1 MRVAGGQG
9 DFVAALLE
17 RAGPALA
24 RPARGLS
31 EYGLGGCL
39 DGAVRA
45 SSAQYD
51 DPGAL
56 GRLRVRLEPA
66 AASERG
72 AQGPPVLLLDPHS
85 KIV

>member
-1 MRVAGGQG
+1 MLASLQG
-9 DFVAALLE
+9 DFVAALLDGI
-17 RAGPALA
+17 GPVLS

-39 DGAVRA
+39 DAAVRA

-51 DPGAL
+51 DPSSLA
-56 GRLRVRLEPA
+56 RLRVRLEPS

-72 AQGPPVLLLDPHS
+72 AYAVLGAAVSLACT
-85 KIV
+85 V